1 MVRLAYAA
9 LSRNVLCHAVLC
21 GVQEFV
27 AQGGLAGEAAAQH
40 AARAPRIPGHP
51 RI

>member
-1 MVRLAYAA
+1 MLWCRVLTEWHHV
-9 LSRNVLCHAVLC
+9 VLCCV
-21 GVQEFV
+21 VQDFV
-27 AQGGLAGEAAAQH
+27 AQGGLAGDAAAQH

>member
-1 MVRLAYAA
+1 M
-9 LSRNVLCHAVLC
+9 LCGAVLC
-21 GVQEFV
+21 GAQEFV